1 MTMMGT
7 YVICIC
13 IVVCVPIILI
23 TRGRLNSS
31 TLVWIQIKK
40 VPKLQ

>member
-7 YVICIC
+7 YITCIC
-13 IVVCVPIILI
+13 IVVWISIILI
-23 TRGRLNSS
+23 TRGRHNSS